1 MTAEF
6 SKKKSI
12 LFVVDKLN
20 WAYYFIAITLNENLK
35 AEYDCFVVCE
45 QDYLLKKAKPSSLF
59 FRTVFNL
66 RQSILLF
73 KSRLLRQDKSYYFLS
88 KNNYYK
94 VKKTRDF
101 TINLNSLEKNFDKKH
116 FDFKVEMAY
125 YFQFTSQL
133 PFQAKKNLVGIYTD
147 GYPHEGPSEDF
158 KNNIPYRE
166 LHRKDFFEKYL
177 QKYDGII
184 VGCDNLKRAYL
195 PFTNKIQ
202 FVYGIYK
209 QQEFG
214 KNKKT
219 HETFTIGWTGN
230 PNREMKGFH
239 EVILPAIEKVRK
251 TGREIRLKTKFTGTY
266 DELFEFY
273 EDVDLVLIASRADS
287 GPSLFA
293 EASLSNIPC
302 VSTAVGLPQ
311 MIIQHDKNGKVI
323 NRDIE
328 AFAAAIT
335 ELYDDR
341 DLLNSFAQNI
351 KNDYL
356 KIMDNKVT
364 AKGFENFI
372 KQL

>member
-94 VKKTRDF
+94 VKKTWDF

-147 GYPHEGPSEDF
+147 GYPHES
-158 KNNIPYRE
+158 
-166 LHRKDFFEKYL
+166 
-177 QKYDGII
+177 
-184 VGCDNLKRAYL
+184 
-195 PFTNKIQ
+195 
-202 FVYGIYK
+202 
-209 QQEFG
+209 
-214 KNKKT
+214 
-219 HETFTIGWTGN
+219 TF
-230 PNREMKGFH
+230 
-239 EVILPAIEKVRK
+239 
-251 TGREIRLKTKFTGTY
+251 
-266 DELFEFY
+266 
-273 EDVDLVLIASRADS
+273 
-287 GPSLFA
+287 
-293 EASLSNIPC
+293 
-302 VSTAVGLPQ
+302 
-311 MIIQHDKNGKVI
+311 
-323 NRDIE
+323 
-328 AFAAAIT
+328 
-335 ELYDDR
+335 
-341 DLLNSFAQNI
+341 
-351 KNDYL
+351 
-356 KIMDNKVT
+356 
-364 AKGFENFI
+364 
-372 KQL
+372 